1 MLEWIGDLKRDV
13 GADKVFASARVGV
26 NRDPVQ
32 PVPRKDFSGAY
43 LTEACERALKRM
55 GVEALDAMVLHNPSL
70 KTLARGEAWTA
81 LRDLKTAWKARLI
94 GMSVGSE
101 DVGRAAL
108 IRKPDLVVLPY
119 NLFVPSMLH
128 RLSSEISS
136 SGAGV
141 VVRSPLAYGLLADG
155 WSGARR
161 FSDDDHRLYRWTPRD
176 LNHRMKQRDTLRQLL
191 VLPPVGSLRE
201 ASLRYVLANALVSVV
216 TPGARTPD
224 ATPAPERPLRRDRA
238 HVPRRRPRDHRA
250 YPPHRR
256 HLSADR
262 RLSLSCGYDRPM
274 PDPARAPSALL
285 LGALAGCVTPALA
298 QPRAAASAPA
308 VVLLRGAPD
317 AARTSVVL

>member
-1 MLEWIGDLKRDV
+1 MRTRTLGRSGISVGEVGLGTWGISGEGYGPSLELTSRATLRAAIDAGGSFIETADCYREGEMLEWIGDLKRDV
-13 GADKVFASARVGV
+13 GADKVFASVRVGV

-81 LRDLKTAWKARLI
+81 LRDLKTAGKVRLI

-101 DVGRAAL
+101 DIGRAAL

-176 LNHRMKQRDTLRQLL
+176 LNHRMKQRDTLRQAL

-224 ATPAPERPLRRDRA
+224 QATENARCVETE
-238 HVPRRRPRDHRA
+238 
-250 YPPHRR
+250 
-256 HLSADR
+256 
-262 RLSLSCGYDRPM
+262 PM
-274 PDPARAPSALL
+274 F
-285 LGALAGCVTPALA
+285 
-298 QPRAAASAPA
+298 
-308 VVLLRGAPD
+308 PD
-317 AARTSVVL
+317 AVLGIIGRILDTAGIER